1 MSYHPY
7 SYSQPPD
14 HQQVMM
20 SGESSISPDPSQTT
34 QSSGSGSAS
43 ASGIGK
49 WNNNSTTGHGHG
61 QKSAPVKAACLSCRN
76 KKAKCDGQQP
86 VCGQCARKNLECVF
100 VKSRRG
106 GARKRR
112 PAIPPT
118 ALSEF
123 LKKLDTL
130 LMAPG
135 LDHGPSRDS
144 EEGQIDPNEDTTNI
158 VRRFT
163 SREEVFESYYTDVHP
178 FVTVMPPR
186 TLLRTILP
194 TLLPDSP
201 FLLAVQTILVLAPHA
216 NDPNPTSTRSKRLR
230 QAASVSFAEQ
240 TMALVDSMV
249 SNDQLNLECVQATA
263 IIALWEWSSQGSVNR
278 NRERSTQAIQL
289 AMQLGLNELD
299 KYSSSSVPVGPNEN
313 GKTVEG
319 EDWRKD
325 MARRTW
331 WTTFVS
337 QLTAALVSGN
347 QPIVGPDDPRIHV
360 DYPVCSAIDHSWS
373 NFLET
378 VKSTIR
384 VFDLVMS
391 VYFPQLPSNG
401 IENST
406 TSAAGLF
413 SASDNSLVQGTQ
425 EEEARQKMY
434 DVDKQI
440 MDLIKKAEETAVI
453 DLVPGAEEEVARNQQ
468 LQARLGLAVLHIHIH
483 RWQAFPEVSLFS
495 KKICGLPQA
504 PEFADEGNSGM
515 ATPEYQ
521 YSDQQ
526 QFDSSMPS
534 GGIQNSSYHD
544 TNQSYNGYVDPS
556 ATQYDPSMYHSAG
569 FDGQPFQPQYQQ
581 QQNGWGNSFDP
592 NEVYGYGIEDMWA
605 PETYPENLP
614 APWFTHPGGAA
625 QLYAPTQQEPIHY
638 PEITPGASIAHIPT
652 PPSTF
657 QRSSVTPSDDGAGDR
672 RRVSTDS
679 SISPAANKLHKAWG
693 VDEKADKVLPPP
705 ALQQLEVFPPGIS
718 LARCATAAHTI
729 VRLEVLHRSAVI
741 AMWDGPP
748 KWPPFCSCGLVT
760 GAYAFL
766 LLALAVQAENTFSG
780 YTNSRSEEV
789 EALLTNVKV
798 ILAGLEAY
806 GTMWAGIDAMAGEV
820 RAALEAATRLPFEV
834 SAQIESAT
842 ASPSTQGGTQE

>member
-1 MSYHPY
+1 
-7 SYSQPPD
+7 
-14 HQQVMM
+14 MM
-20 SGESSISPDPSQTT
+20 SGESSVSPDPSQIT
-34 QSSGSGSAS
+34 QSSGSGSRSASASASAS

-49 WNNNSTTGHGHG
+49 WNNSSTTCDGHG

-76 KKAKCDGQQP
+76 KKAKCDGKQP
-86 VCGQCARKNLECVF
+86 VCGQCAKKNLECVF

-144 EEGQIDPNEDTTNI
+144 EDGQIDPNEDTTNI
-158 VRRFT
+158 VKRFS

-186 TLLRTILP
+186 SLLKTILP

-216 NDPNPTSTRSKRLR
+216 NDANPTSTHSKRLR

-240 TMALVDSMV
+240 TMALVNSMV
-249 SNDQLNLECVQATA
+249 SNGQLNIECVQATA
-263 IIALWEWSSQGSVNR
+263 IISLWEWSSQGSVTR

-337 QLTAALVSGN
+337 QLTAALVSGT

-384 VFDLVMS
+384 VFDLVIS
-391 VYFPQLPSNG
+391 VYFPQLASTSESNG
-401 IENST
+401 VEKDIS
-406 TSAAGLF
+406 SAGGLF
-413 SASDNSLVQGTQ
+413 SASDNIQIQGTQ
-425 EEEARQKMY
+425 EDEIRQKMY
-434 DVDKQI
+434 NVDKQI

-504 PEFADEGNSGM
+504 PEFTDDGNNGM

-521 YSDQQ
+521 YSNQQ
-526 QFDSSMPS
+526 QFDGSIPSGDIQMPS
-534 GGIQNSSYHD
+534 YND
-544 TNQSYNGYVDPS
+544 ANQSYNGYVDPS
-556 ATQYDPSMYHSAG
+556 ATQYDQAMYNPAC
-569 FDGQPFQPQYQQ
+569 FDRQTFQPQHQQ
-581 QQNGWGNSFDP
+581 QQDEWGNSFDP
-592 NEVYGYGIEDMWA
+592 NEVYQYGIEDMWA

-614 APWFTHPGGAA
+614 APWFAHPGGAA

-638 PEITPGASIAHIPT
+638 PEITPGASIAPIPT
-652 PPSTF
+652 PPSSTF
-657 QRSSVTPSDDGAGDR
+657 QRTSVTPSEDGAGDR
-672 RRVSTDS
+672 RRVSTGS
-679 SISPAANKLHKAWG
+679 TATNKPHKAWG

-842 ASPSTQGGTQE
+842 ASPSTQGGMQE